1 MIIEKL
7 NKMKTKQLINPF
19 LVFLLG
25 GLIYLLF
32 RSESIRVFDYLT
44 YVKLDKPLSIIRSFT
59 LPLTQFIPDW
69 IIYSLPDGLWLF
81 SFSLIIS
88 EIWNKED
95 KIRFWFW
102 ILLFPFTAIIWEL
115 GQALHVVSGT
125 FDWIDAFIYSSVT
138 VLIIKRNKTIYYEKT
153 T

>member
-1 MIIEKL
+1 
-7 NKMKTKQLINPF
+7 MKTKQLTNPF

-25 GLIYLLF
+25 VLIYLLF

-88 EIWNKED
+88 EIWDKED

-102 ILLFPFTAIIWEL
+102 ILLFPFTAIIWEI
-115 GQALHVVSGT
+115 GQALHVFSGT

>member
-1 MIIEKL
+1 
-7 NKMKTKQLINPF
+7 MKTKQLTNPF

-25 GLIYLLF
+25 VLIYLLF

-59 LPLTQFIPDW
+59 LPLSQFIPDW

-95 KIRFWFW
+95 NIRFWFW
-102 ILLFPFTAIIWEL
+102 TLLLPFTAIIWEL
-115 GQALHVVSGT
+115 GQAIHVFSGT
-125 FDWIDAFIYSSVT
+125 FDWIDTFIYSTVT
-138 VLIIKRNKTIYYEKT
+138 FLIIKRNKTIYYEKT

>member
-1 MIIEKL
+1 M
-7 NKMKTKQLINPF
+7 MKTKQLTNPF

-25 GLIYLLF
+25 VLIYLLF

-95 KIRFWFW
+95 NIRFWFW

>member
-1 MIIEKL
+1 M
-7 NKMKTKQLINPF
+7 MKTKQLTNPF

-25 GLIYLLF
+25 VLIYLLF

-81 SFSLIIS
+81 SFSIIIS

-95 KIRFWFW
+95 NIRFWFW
-102 ILLFPFTAIIWEL
+102 TLLLPFTAIIWEL
-115 GQALHVVSGT
+115 GQALQVFSGT
-125 FDWIDAFIYSSVT
+125 FDWIDTFIYSTVT
-138 VLIIKRNKTIYYEKT
+138 FLIIKRNKTIYYEKT

>member
-1 MIIEKL
+1 
-7 NKMKTKQLINPF
+7 MKTKQLTNPF

-25 GLIYLLF
+25 VLIYLLF

-95 KIRFWFW
+95 NIRFWFW
-102 ILLFPFTAIIWEL
+102 TLLLPFTAIIWEL
-115 GQALHVVSGT
+115 GQALQVFSGT
-125 FDWIDAFIYSSVT
+125 FDWIDTFIYSTVT
-138 VLIIKRNKTIYYEKT
+138 FLIIKRNKTIYYEKT

>member
-1 MIIEKL
+1 M
-7 NKMKTKQLINPF
+7 MKTKQLTNPF

-25 GLIYLLF
+25 VLIYLLF

-88 EIWNKED
+88 EIWDKED

-102 ILLFPFTAIIWEL
+102 ILLFPFTAIIWEI
-115 GQALHVVSGT
+115 GQALHVFSGT

-138 VLIIKRNKTIYYEKT
+138 FLIIKRNKTIYYEKT

>member
-1 MIIEKL
+1 
-7 NKMKTKQLINPF
+7 MKTKQLTNPF

-25 GLIYLLF
+25 VLIYLLF

-95 KIRFWFW
+95 NIRFWFW
-102 ILLFPFTAIIWEL
+102 TLLLPFTAIIWEL

-138 VLIIKRNKTIYYEKT
+138 VLIIKRN
-153 T
+153 

>member
-1 MIIEKL
+1 M
-7 NKMKTKQLINPF
+7 MKTKQLTNPF

-25 GLIYLLF
+25 VLIYLLF

-95 KIRFWFW
+95 NIRFWFW
-102 ILLFPFTAIIWEL
+102 TLLLPFTAIIWEL
-115 GQALHVVSGT
+115 GQAIQVFSGT
-125 FDWIDAFIYSSVT
+125 FDWIDTFIYSTVT
-138 VLIIKRNKTIYYEKT
+138 FLIIKRNKTIYYEKT

>member
-1 MIIEKL
+1 M
-7 NKMKTKQLINPF
+7 MKTKQLTNPF

-25 GLIYLLF
+25 VLIYLLF

-95 KIRFWFW
+95 NIRFWFW
-102 ILLFPFTAIIWEL
+102 TLLLPFTAIIWEL
-115 GQALHVVSGT
+115 GQALQVFSGT
-125 FDWIDAFIYSSVT
+125 FDWIDTFIYSTVT
-138 VLIIKRNKTIYYEKT
+138 FLIIKRNKTIHYEKT

>member
-1 MIIEKL
+1 
-7 NKMKTKQLINPF
+7 MKTKQLTNPF

-25 GLIYLLF
+25 VLIYLLF

-95 KIRFWFW
+95 NIRFWFW
-102 ILLFPFTAIIWEL
+102 TLLLPFTAIIWEL
-115 GQALHVVSGT
+115 GQAIQVFSGT
-125 FDWIDAFIYSSVT
+125 FDWIDTFIYSTVT
-138 VLIIKRNKTIYYEKT
+138 FLIIKRNKTIYYEKT

>member
-1 MIIEKL
+1 
-7 NKMKTKQLINPF
+7 MKTKQLTNPF

-25 GLIYLLF
+25 VLIYLLF

-59 LPLTQFIPDW
+59 LPLSQFIPDW

-95 KIRFWFW
+95 NIRFWFW
-102 ILLFPFTAIIWEL
+102 TLLFPFTAIIWEL
-115 GQALHVVSGT
+115 GQAIHVFSGT
-125 FDWIDAFIYSSVT
+125 FDWIDIFIYSTVT
-138 VLIIKRNKTIYYEKT
+138 FLIIKRNKTIYYEKT

>member
-1 MIIEKL
+1 
-7 NKMKTKQLINPF
+7 MKTKQLTNPF

-25 GLIYLLF
+25 VLIYLLF

-95 KIRFWFW
+95 NIRFWFW
-102 ILLFPFTAIIWEL
+102 TLLLPFTAIIWEL
-115 GQALHVVSGT
+115 GQALQVFSGT
-125 FDWIDAFIYSSVT
+125 FDWIDTFIYSTVT
-138 VLIIKRNKTIYYEKT
+138 FLIIKRNKTIHYEKT